1 MEGGIEKPTRW
12 VLNSAS
18 VITRLS
24 YTSIIGDK
32 VAICDNNPLVHI
44 LDRPKEQAGVSLGDM
59 PLSSCPFLIVCASQ
73 APSTSNNINLLL
85 ISLWKYDELWSVQP
99 RASHKAYESDNEYK
113 LDLALANTIL
123 VETQTSN
130 LTSGVRFSASPQPS
144 FFLSFFCCFVY
155 VVTAKQHADLII

>member
-113 LDLALANTIL
+113 LDLAQ
-123 VETQTSN
+123 QTLYLQKHRLRISRPEFDSRHPHN
-130 LTSGVRFSASPQPS
+130 LPFFFLFFVALCMLSQPS
-144 FFLSFFCCFVY
+144 S
-155 VVTAKQHADLII
+155 TRT